1 MSQKLLPSEL
11 ETILQTTE
19 KPVALDFYADWCM
32 PCRMQ
37 APYFQQAEAAL
48 RGQAEFY
55 KVDIEAQP
63 ELAARFEVR
72 SIPTVVIV
80 RGGQTRWRHVG
91 VAGKDDIAA
100 AVLQAAAG

>member
-1 MSQKLLPSEL
+1 MSKERLQSEL
-11 ETILQTTE
+11 ETALQTTGM
-19 KPVALDFYADWCM
+19 PVVLDFYADWCM

-37 APYFQQAEAAL
+37 ATYFQQAEAAL

-72 SIPTVVIV
+72 SIPTIVIV
-80 RGGQTRWRHVG
+80 RDGLQRWRSVG
-91 VAGKDDIAA
+91 VADKDHITT
-100 AVLQAAAG
+100 AVLEVAAG